1 MHKFVCK
8 RYLEEIGHSDENKD
22 HSQCVHILFCT
33 KKWGKMGELLHTIE
47 RKCILIFMHTNVSL
61 VLDFLGT
68 GGVFIVYISH
78 KDKTKSFKVF

>member
-22 HSQCVHILFCT
+22 HCVYIFCFAP
-33 KKWGKMGELLHTIE
+33 KNGGKMGELLHTIE

-61 VLDFLGT
+61 VLYFLGT
-68 GGVFIVYISH
+68 GGVFIV
-78 KDKTKSFKVF
+78 